1 MAINNFVFGF
11 AMFITLLFVVMF
23 LFMGKEFKKMKE
35 NERLQ
40 RGHEEGPR
48 AYVFDQLYEFFSA
61 DENEESID
69 ADKKLSEI
77 KRILRE
83 KKSEDQ

>member
-1 MAINNFVFGF
+1 MAINNIVFGF

-23 LFMGKEFKKMKE
+23 LFMGKEFKNMKE

-48 AYVFDQLYEFFSA
+48 AYIFDQLYEFFSA
-61 DENEESID
+61 DENESID
-69 ADKKLSEI
+69 ADKKLSEVM
-77 KRILRE
+77 RILRE